1 MLNLSHKINHNE
13 AHLNVCLFANVCCS
27 DDEIE
32 HLATQTLTGTGRA
45 SSTPIKVRTVVGG
58 ALWVWQGPVTCV
70 TCAGLV
76 VQGAEPGRVHQ
87 LAASLSFD
95 ANPLARPPGG
105 VPILGGAGGGISV
118 IKPLCPSD
126 HEDISDTESSIHVT
140 EAGPKGFVVHT
151 HAMRT

>member
-1 MLNLSHKINHNE
+1 M
-13 AHLNVCLFANVCCS
+13 
-27 DDEIE
+27 
-32 HLATQTLTGTGRA
+32 
-45 SSTPIKVRTVVGG
+45 GG
-58 ALWVWQGPVTCV
+58 ALWAWQGPVTCV

-126 HEDISDTESSIHVT
+126 HEDISDTESSIHVS

-151 HAMRT
+151 HAVCT

>member
-1 MLNLSHKINHNE
+1 M
-13 AHLNVCLFANVCCS
+13 
-27 DDEIE
+27 
-32 HLATQTLTGTGRA
+32 
-45 SSTPIKVRTVVGG
+45 VGG
-58 ALWVWQGPVTCV
+58 ALWAWQGPVTCV

-105 VPILGGAGGGISV
+105 VPILGGGGGGISV

-126 HEDISDTESSIHVT
+126 HEDISDTESSIHVS